1 MEVLWEQGPSYAKDI
16 VDILAGRIGWNKN
29 TTYTV
34 IKKCM
39 EKGAIER
46 SEPGFLCTPQVTREE
61 VAKSEKGY
69 TPKFLREELEADK
82 IKFVNCHG
90 ENQ

>member
-1 MEVLWEQGPSYAKDI
+1 MHG
-16 VDILAGRIGWNKN
+16 
-29 TTYTV
+29 
-34 IKKCM
+34 
-39 EKGAIER
+39 KGAIER